1 MPKIDENRDEEILDE
16 EEVEEENDAAEDEEE
31 DSDSADEKDEEETE
45 EEDESEDDEKGGDED
60 EEEKDEKK
68 NGDKKDIEL
77 PEKFRGKSTKQIID
91 MYTNLEGMIADK
103 ALKMAGDFLKKKG
116 LKAVDEDKKE
126 NEEDEFDLG
135 LTDEQINKMSPKDFG
150 KHLNRKITEKATKIA
165 QETLE
170 RSEEVRGNVK
180 REIAEAT
187 KTHPHLKENKEYRD
201 VVLSII
207 EAANAKGEVVTLKSA
222 CEKADRAL
230 GVKKEEKK
238 EKKPL
243 RTAVEKGE
251 GGDESKPLSDEDK
264 VLKGIVNAGKNNSF
278 LGGLGV

>member
-45 EEDESEDDEKGGDED
+45 EEDESEDDEKGD
-60 EEEKDEKK
+60 EEEEKGK
-68 NGDKKDIEL
+68 KDKKDDKGEL
-77 PEKFRGKSTKQIID
+77 PEKFKGKSTKQIID

-103 ALKMAGDFLKKKG
+103 ALEMAGNFLKKKG
-116 LKAVDEDKKE
+116 LKAVEEEKGDE
-126 NEEDEFDLG
+126 EEEFDLG
-135 LTDEQINKMSPKDFG
+135 LTDDQISKMTPKDFA

-238 EKKPL
+238 DKKPL

-251 GGDESKPLSDEDK
+251 GGDEGKPMSDEDK
-264 VLKGIVNAGKNNSF
+264 VLKGIVNAGKSNNF